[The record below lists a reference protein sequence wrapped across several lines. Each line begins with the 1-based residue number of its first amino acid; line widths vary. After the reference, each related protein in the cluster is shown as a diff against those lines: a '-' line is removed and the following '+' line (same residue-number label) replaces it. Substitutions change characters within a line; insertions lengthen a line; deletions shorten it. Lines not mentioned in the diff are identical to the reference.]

1 MITAG
6 VLAGIWPCGVVTMLE
21 EIFRAQAKCQVQYMA
36 ASTAFST
43 NPTET
48 STISKINGCTVLV
61 FYIVL
66 HVYAH
71 LKIRIPS
78 LR

>member
-6 VLAGIWPCGVVTMLE
+6 VLAGIWPCGVVTTLE
-21 EIFRAQAKCQVQYMA
+21 ELFRAEAKCQVYGSIHSLLHA
-36 ASTAFST
+36 

-61 FYIVL
+61 YYIVL

-71 LKIRIPS
+71 LNIRIPS
-78 LR
+78 L